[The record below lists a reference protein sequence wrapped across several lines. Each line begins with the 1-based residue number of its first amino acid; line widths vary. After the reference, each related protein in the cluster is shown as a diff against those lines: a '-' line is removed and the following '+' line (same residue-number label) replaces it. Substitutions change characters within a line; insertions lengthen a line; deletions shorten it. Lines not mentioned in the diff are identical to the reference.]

1 MHIINLIRL
10 KDWLKNILIFFPLIY
25 SGLLFDQS
33 YYTILILGFI
43 TFCIVASCVYML
55 NDILDVEKDKQHPTK
70 KFTKPLAANKV
81 SIKQSYLIFFS
92 FIILLLFLLYF
103 QPNLYFS
110 ILFYIIINLGY
121 NLIFKNIP
129 YLELILLSSGY
140 VIRIDAGSK
149 ILSIDSSI
157 LMLTSTFFLALFFLI
172 LKRLCEINNF
182 ETLDNYPSRN
192 VLKFYKKNYLTK
204 LSIFSI
210 LFLVSTLLIYAFAKD
225 ISLIISIFLVL
236 IFLLKYF
243 ICVRKNNSGENPIS
257 LILKNKILLFLSTLI
272 MLSSLLIYI

>member
-10 KDWLKNILIFFPLIY
+10 KDLLKNILIFFPLIY
-25 SGLLFDQS
+25 SGLLFDGS

-43 TFCIVASCVYML
+43 TFCIVSSCIYIL
-55 NDILDVEKDKQHPTK
+55 NDILDFERDKQHPIK
-70 KFTKPLAANKV
+70 KFIKPIAANKI
-81 SIKQSYLIFFS
+81 SIKQAYLMLFS
-92 FIILLLFLLYF
+92 FIIILFFLIYF

-110 ILFYIIINLGY
+110 VLFYITINLGY

-129 YLELILLSSGY
+129 YFEFILLSSGY

-157 LMLTSTFFLALFFLI
+157 LMLSSTFFLALFFLI
-172 LKRLCEINNF
+172 LKRLSEINNF
-182 ETLDNYPSRN
+182 EVADNYPTRH

-204 LSIFSI
+204 LSALCI
-210 LFLVSTLLIYAFAKD
+210 LFLVSTLLIYAFTKN
-225 ISLIISIFLVL
+225 ISLLVSIFLVF
-236 IFLLKYF
+236 IFLIQYF
-243 ICVRKNNSGENPIS
+243 LMVRKNNNGENPII
-257 LILKNKILLFLSTLI
+257 LILKHKILLPLSILI

>member
-1 MHIINLIRL
+1 MHIIDLIRL

-43 TFCIVASCVYML
+43 TFCIVASCIYMI
-55 NDILDVEKDKQHPTK
+55 NDILDVERDKQHPIK
-70 KFTKPLAANKV
+70 KITKPIAANKV
-81 SIKQSYLIFFS
+81 SIKQSYFILCS
-92 FIILLLFLLYF
+92 FIIIFLFLLYF

-129 YLELILLSSGY
+129 YFELILLSSGY

-157 LMLTSTFFLALFFLI
+157 LMLTSTFFLALFFLT
-172 LKRLCEINNF
+172 LKRLSEINNF
-182 ETLDNYPSRN
+182 ETVDNYPTRN

-204 LSIFSI
+204 LSLFSI
-210 LFLVSTLLIYAFAKD
+210 LSLVSTLFIYAFTKN
-225 ISLIISIFLVL
+225 ISLIISIFLVF
-236 IFLLKYF
+236 IFLVHYF
-243 ICVRKNNSGENPIS
+243 IIVRKNNSGENPIS
-257 LILKNKILLFLSTLI
+257 LILKNKILLLLCMLI

>member
-1 MHIINLIRL
+1 MHVINLIRL

-43 TFCIVASCVYML
+43 TFCIVASCIYMF
-55 NDILDVEKDKQHPTK
+55 NDILDVERDKQHPIK
-70 KFTKPLAANKV
+70 KFTKPIAADKL
-81 SIKQSYLIFFS
+81 SIKKSYLILFS
-92 FIILLLFLLYF
+92 FIIIFLILLYF

-129 YLELILLSSGY
+129 YFELILLSSGY

-157 LMLTSTFFLALFFLI
+157 LMLTSTFFLALFFLT
-172 LKRLCEINNF
+172 LKRLSEINNF
-182 ETLDNYPSRN
+182 ETVDNYPTRN

-204 LSIFSI
+204 LSLFSI
-210 LFLVSTLLIYAFAKD
+210 LSLVSTLFIYAFTKN
-225 ISLIISIFLVL
+225 ISLIISIFLVF
-236 IFLLKYF
+236 IFLVHYF
-243 ICVRKNNSGENPIS
+243 IIVRKNNSGENPIS
-257 LILKNKILLFLSTLI
+257 LILKNKILLLLCMLI